1 MALRSNTKGNA
12 GNLFFQML
20 NIGAFISCRILFAIK
35 QKMFN
40 EVEKI
45 DKFVFKI
52 TVTVRTIDLMV
63 IKVMADV
70 KC

>member
-1 MALRSNTKGNA
+1 MKW
-12 GNLFFQML
+12 
-20 NIGAFISCRILFAIK
+20 
-35 QKMFN
+35 
-40 EVEKI
+40 EKI